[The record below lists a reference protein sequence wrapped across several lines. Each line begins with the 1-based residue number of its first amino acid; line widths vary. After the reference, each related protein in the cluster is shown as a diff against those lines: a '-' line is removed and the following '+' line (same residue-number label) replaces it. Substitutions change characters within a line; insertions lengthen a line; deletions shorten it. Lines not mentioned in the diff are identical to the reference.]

1 MYDGHNHIINR
12 DSVGITKA
20 LQNAQRM
27 FNSQSQSQMAL
38 NPTVAKKLT
47 TVAQKSIIADYS
59 VKSLAKAISMSSIAT
74 VAHS

>member
-1 MYDGHNHIINR
+1 
-12 DSVGITKA
+12 
-20 LQNAQRM
+20 
-27 FNSQSQSQMAL
+27 MAP